1 MFNFKKAYQNIK
13 KEKVLTFSNLLIM
26 TMTFL
31 VLGIFL
37 SIVFLSQSTL
47 TYLEQQTQV
56 TAFFRDD
63 FTEENILE
71 LKASLERDERI
82 ANVEYISKE
91 EALRI
96 FTEINKDEPLL
107 TESISAN
114 ILPASLKIQTVK
126 IEDLR
131 TIAEELSSQEGVE
144 GVKFFEDVVSQFQ
157 SIASVLYIAGFVLTG
172 VFLFISYSAIV
183 ITLRIYI
190 NNKGTELEILKL
202 VGASNEY
209 VQAPI
214 ISQGMFF
221 SLISAILA
229 TIILL
234 TGAFIANFLGVFSSG
249 LLVPFTTGI
258 KIDLIV
264 FYIILGI
271 ILLFSGALLGFL
283 GSKTTVKQY
292 LKY

>member
-56 TAFFRDD
+56 TAFFKDD

-131 TIAEELSSQEGVE
+131 TIADELSSQEGVE

-234 TGAFIANFLGVFSSG
+234 TGAFIADFLGVFSSG